1 MALHVKP
8 RRPPSDGKL
17 AAIEE
22 AGKEELTRITVPIP
36 KGTHR
41 RLRLLALDDGD
52 GDGATLNAIVNR
64 AIDEYLSRRSD
75 AAYQSAADAVS
86 QPAVSTANLFAA
98 LERPKK

>member
-22 AGKEELTRITVPIP
+22 AGKEELSRITVPIP

-41 RLRLLALDDGD
+41 RLRLLALDDE
-52 GDGATLNAIVNR
+52 DGATLNAIVNR
-64 AIDEYLSRRSD
+64 AIEEYLERRSEPTR
-75 AAYQSAADAVS
+75 QPAADAVL

-98 LERPKK
+98 LEKPKR